1 MCLGLLL
8 GYNIGGEKGL
18 AARQASIALTAVETL
33 QLIAQETRGCT
44 LCGLH
49 AGRTRAVPGEGPPD
63 AKIMLIGEGPGYHED
78 RQGRPFVGPSGQ
90 LLDELLAMAGL
101 KRSDVFIGNVVKCR
115 PPQNRD
121 PQPDEVATCTEHYL
135 YRQIAVIDPDV
146 VVTLGRF
153 SMSLFLPGAKIS
165 RIHGQPHSVGGRLIV
180 PMLHPAAALHQPQNR
195 PLIEAD
201 FQRLPTLIAEAE
213 RAAAAAAAAAPAP
226 KPNDDAEP
234 PLEQLSLF

>member
-1 MCLGLLL
+1 M
-8 GYNIGGEKGL
+8 
-18 AARQASIALTAVETL
+18 TAVETL
-33 QLIAQETRGCT
+33 QLIAQEVRTCTRCA
-44 LCGLH
+44 LH
-49 AGRTRAVPGEGPPD
+49 KGRTRAVPGEGPPD

-90 LLDELLAMAGL
+90 FLNELLALAGL

-121 PQPDEVATCTEHYL
+121 PQPEEIQACTEAYL
-135 YRQIAVIDPDV
+135 FRQIEAINPRVI
-146 VVTLGRF
+146 VTLGRF
-153 SMSLFLPGAKIS
+153 SMSLFLPGERIM
-165 RIHGQPHSVGGRLIV
+165 RIHGQPRSVGGRLIV

-201 FQRLPTLIAEAE
+201 FQRLPAILAQAE
-213 RAAAAAAAAAPAP
+213 REAAAKAATAAPRR
-226 KPNDDAEP
+226 KDEEP

>member
-1 MCLGLLL
+1 
-8 GYNIGGEKGL
+8 
-18 AARQASIALTAVETL
+18 LTATETL
-33 QLIAQETRGCT
+33 QLIAQEVKACT

-49 AGRTRAVPGEGPPD
+49 VGRTRAVPGEGPAD

-90 LLDELLAMAGL
+90 FLDELLAMAGL

-121 PQPDEVATCTEHYL
+121 PQPDEVATCTETYL
-135 YRQIAVIDPDV
+135 FRQIEAIDPKV
-146 VVTLGRF
+146 IVTLGRF
-153 SMSLFLPGAKIS
+153 SMTLFLPGEKIS
-165 RIHGQPHSVGGRLIV
+165 RIHGQPRTVNGRLIV

-201 FQRLPTLIAEAE
+201 FQRLPDILADAEQ
-213 RAAAAAAAAAPAP
+213 AAQAAAPAP
-226 KPNDDAEP
+226 RKPDEEP